1 MNFEQHWRKATKW
14 KEFGLRF
21 KKKSHWHDDDLIKID
36 RISWIKSPAPYV
48 LKDGT
53 TSVPKDDPKLSVST
67 EYDTESWH
75 VQV

>member
-48 LKDGT
+48 LKDGI
-53 TSVPKDDPKLSVST
+53 TSVPKDDPELSVST
-67 EYDTESWH
+67 EDDPESWH